1 MRLKRRIPAD
11 KTPAPRSGRMGRVRA
26 LRLGAAGLVV
36 LAAIGLGA
44 SPASAHTSLVSST
57 PADRSVLPQAPG
69 KISLGF
75 ANAVDPR
82 LVSIGVVDTA
92 GAHHPGARRLT
103 PDRPDTKSVE
113 FSLPALRSGTYGV
126 TWQSIGPDGHR
137 VSGEVVFGVG
147 VGQRQRVAS
156 ARFSTSNLSDHVF
169 EVTGGVGRFVWYA
182 GLSLVVGALYGLW
195 WLARTRD
202 RAGPAEQ
209 ALDHVARRVLSV
221 GAFVTLAGV
230 AIRWATTVAV

>member
-26 LRLGAAGLVV
+26 LRLGAAGLVVLAAIGLV

-92 GAHHPGARRLT
+92 GAHHPGAKRLT
-103 PDRPDTKSVE
+103 PDRPDT
-113 FSLPALRSGTYGV
+113 
-126 TWQSIGPDGHR
+126 
-137 VSGEVVFGVG
+137 
-147 VGQRQRVAS
+147 
-156 ARFSTSNLSDHVF
+156 
-169 EVTGGVGRFVWYA
+169 
-182 GLSLVVGALYGLW
+182 
-195 WLARTRD
+195 
-202 RAGPAEQ
+202 
-209 ALDHVARRVLSV
+209 
-221 GAFVTLAGV
+221 
-230 AIRWATTVAV
+230 